1 MHSQLCQAITS
12 LLPLWMTTYTKKIK
26 FVTQL
31 ILKILLIHWFE
42 VLWVRLSILYAN
54 YSKCLN
60 KIITSVDIQPHSK
73 NWFHTSTHS
82 LNIEISEILQSDSL
96 TIFSIIAQKQDVLGH
111 KICTGKSRIKKTSH
125 FGLFL
130 RKSNNKIEKK
140 NIKNPIF
147 WNFLPKFRQKQFFH
161 KNLALS
167 VFW

>member
-1 MHSQLCQAITS
+1 MITIHIYKINILPKLVLDILLRYSVHSQLCQAITS

-42 VLWVRLSILYAN
+42 VLWARLSILYAN

-96 TIFSIIAQKQDVLGH
+96 TIFSIIAQNKNFPGH
-111 KICTGKSRIKKTSH
+111 EICTGKSRIKK
-125 FGLFL
+125 LLILDCFL
-130 RKSNNKIEKK
+130 ENQATKLKK
-140 NIKNPIF
+140 KT
-147 WNFLPKFRQKQFFH
+147 
-161 KNLALS
+161 
-167 VFW
+167 

>member
-1 MHSQLCQAITS
+1 MFKVIVIVYVEILSCW
-12 LLPLWMTTYTKKIK
+12 LLSTYTKSTFYLNLFLIYCWGTQCILSYARPSPVYCLYGWLPTQKKIK

-42 VLWVRLSILYAN
+42 VLWARLSILYAN

-96 TIFSIIAQKQDVLGH
+96 TIFSIIAQKQE
-111 KICTGKSRIKKTSH
+111 
-125 FGLFL
+125 FL
-130 RKSNNKIEKK
+130 
-140 NIKNPIF
+140 
-147 WNFLPKFRQKQFFH
+147 WT
-161 KNLALS
+161 
-167 VFW
+167 